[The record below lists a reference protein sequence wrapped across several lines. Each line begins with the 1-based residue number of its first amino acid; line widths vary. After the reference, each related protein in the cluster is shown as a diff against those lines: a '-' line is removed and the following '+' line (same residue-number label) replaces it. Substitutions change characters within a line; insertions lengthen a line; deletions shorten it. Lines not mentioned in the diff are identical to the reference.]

1 MYLLLLCIFRS
12 LGFCAMGGT
21 MVINI
26 DKDKSSDSSRGGY
39 EDNTP
44 VSISGLLEGMIEGRK

>member
-44 VSISGLLEGMIEGRK
+44 VSISGLLEG